1 MAMPDYESV
10 SAYLAA
16 QPPDVRRVLT
26 QVRAAIR
33 KALPQARETISYKI
47 PTYEVGGKP
56 VVYFAAWKRHY
67 SIYPISAGVQRAL
80 QTVLAGCDVE
90 KGTVRFAFDA
100 PVPTA
105 LIARIAKLRA
115 AERPPPKAS
124 AKAKARPRAKP
135 KATAKSR
142 PRNR

>member
-10 SAYLAA
+10 PAYLAA

-33 KALPQARETISYKI
+33 KAIPQARETISYKI

-100 PVPTA
+100 PVPGA

-115 AERPPPKAS
+115 AELPPPKAS
-124 AKAKARPRAKP
+124 AKAKVKTKAKP
-135 KATAKSR
+135 QVKSR
-142 PRNR
+142 PRSH